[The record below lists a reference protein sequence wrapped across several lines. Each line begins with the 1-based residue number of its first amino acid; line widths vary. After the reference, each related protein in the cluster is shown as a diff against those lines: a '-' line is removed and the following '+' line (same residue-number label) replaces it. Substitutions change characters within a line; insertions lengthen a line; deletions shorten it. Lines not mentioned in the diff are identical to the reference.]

1 MREATRT
8 ANMTDHYRCV
18 SQIFLKFPDFFKKA
32 QKVNKN
38 STDHV
43 RHCSEKR

>member
-1 MREATRT
+1 MTEATRT
-8 ANMTDHYRCV
+8 ANMTSYRCV

-32 QKVNKN
+32 QQADKN

-43 RHCSEKR
+43 NVN